1 MAASAADIAG
11 HLEVV
16 DAERQR
22 RAASPGL
29 PAKVTALKAFQQR
42 RFSHTYADLLAS
54 SRYGAAAR
62 YFLDELYGPK
72 DFSAR
77 DAQFA
82 RVAPKIARVFP
93 SEVAETLAIL
103 SELHALSETLDTAMS
118 LQLASDRIAPRDY
131 IAAWQGVG
139 RSADRDRQ
147 IDLTLSIAAQLDRIT
162 RLPLLRNALRLMRG
176 PARAAG
182 LGELQRSLETGF
194 DTFRAM
200 KGAEEFI
207 AFIRARARPRRC
219 AVRGGQRRRHRR
231 GVDGSGVGGLAFGGR
246 GCRLTAT
253 AGTVSAGNRS

>member
-1 MAASAADIAG
+1 MSDLAAGIAR
-11 HLEVV
+11 HLEAVA
-16 DAERQR
+16 AERER
-22 RAASPGL
+22 RAARPDL
-29 PAKVTALKAFQQR
+29 AARVTALKAYQQA

-54 SRYGAAAR
+54 DRYGAASR

-77 DAQFA
+77 DDQFA

-93 SEVAETLAIL
+93 DQVAETLAIL
-103 SELHALSETLDTAMS
+103 GELHALSEALDSAMAERLPGEPITS
-118 LQLASDRIAPRDY
+118 TDY

-139 RSADRDRQ
+139 RADERERQ
-147 IDLTLSIAAQLDRIT
+147 IALTLSIAAQLDRIT

-200 KGAEEFI
+200 KGADGFI
-207 AFIRARARPRRC
+207 AVIGERERELAEALFAARP
-219 AVRGGQRRRHRR
+219 GGASRERA
-231 GVDGSGVGGLAFGGR
+231 LAA
-246 GCRLTAT
+246 LP
-253 AGTVSAGNRS
+253 